1 MVSKRQRKYMAKH
14 RSNGSRKMRASRR
27 VLKGGRRYLKRE
39 LSFGM
44 RKKIRYRTAFQPLV
58 IFYALVSF
66 IIITFVAIIY
76 GDYQSVPW
84 YYYIVAVLSSV
95 MVDIYVLGGRRFDF

>member
-1 MVSKRQRKYMAKH
+1 MVSKRQQKYMAK
-14 RSNGSRKMRASRR
+14 RQTNGSRKMRASRR

-44 RKKIRYRTAFQPLV
+44 KKKIRYRTAFQHLI

-66 IIITFVAIIY
+66 IIITFVAIVY

-84 YYYIVAVLSSV
+84 YYYIVAVLGSL
-95 MVDIYVLGGRRFDF
+95 MVDIYVLGGRRFNS